1 MPVGDQV
8 NALMDE
14 KHVPSQNLTAL
25 EQVWSRYVQ
34 NEVVEIH
41 RIRPEVANS
50 WQRCRNYKV
59 NPYGLG
65 EQAVNQLELR
75 ERLHQNHHLV
85 KIARS
90 AMENLYTFVR
100 GSGFEI
106 VLSDQHA
113 YLLEVVGD
121 RDILSMGSKVQ
132 LCPGG
137 NWHESVKGTNAIG
150 TAIMEK
156 QPVQILAWEHFCRP
170 NHFLTCSAAPIFDP
184 DGEIVGVLNI
194 SGDYRYANAH
204 TLGMVVAAVNAIEK
218 QLCLHKVTS
227 KLYISYKYSQTL
239 LESISDGIVSV
250 NNSGIIAEMNS
261 SGGKIFGINHQA
273 AKGKHINAVMRQ
285 QAPILSLLATG
296 EGYQDRE
303 ILLEKQG
310 KKVFSSATLLLDD
323 SGNTIGAVAVL
334 RQAREAFK
342 SRRAQPSSSPL
353 YSFEDIIGESPAI
366 GESKEW
372 ARRAANSS
380 STILLSGESGT
391 GKELFAQS
399 IHNAS
404 SFRNGPFITI
414 NCAAIPEALVESELF
429 GYAEGTFTGAKK
441 GGSPGKF
448 ESADRGTLF
457 LDEIGDMPINV
468 QAKVLRVLQEK
479 KISRVGSS
487 EERQVEIRI
496 IASTHKNLKVEV
508 QNGSFR
514 EDLYY
519 RLNVLVVRVPPL
531 RERVGDV
538 PLIASHFVEKIR
550 EKMDRPAMR
559 MGSDFIDKLCS
570 HTWPGNIRELENA
583 IEQAI
588 IRAGEVEV
596 LSAHHVVF
604 DGEGGSP
611 SGKRVS
617 EVVSLCEMEKEVIT
631 AALRLYG
638 GNIQKTASKLGIG
651 RNTLYRKI
659 REYGLEH
666 PGSCAPSSSL

>member
-1 MPVGDQV
+1 MQDAQTLP
-8 NALMDE
+8 
-14 KHVPSQNLTAL
+14 QNLTVL
-25 EQVWSRYVQ
+25 EQTWTRYVQ
-34 NEVVEIH
+34 NDVIEIH

-59 NPYGLG
+59 NPYELG
-65 EQAVNQLELR
+65 EQTVNQLELR
-75 ERLHQNHHLV
+75 ERLHRNHHLV
-85 KIARS
+85 KIART

-121 RDILSMGSKVQ
+121 RDIISKGSKVQ

-137 NWHESVKGTNAIG
+137 NWHESVRGTNAIG
-150 TAIMEK
+150 TALMER

-184 DGEIVGVLNI
+184 EGEIVGVLNI

-239 LESISDGIVSV
+239 LESITDGIVSV

-273 AKGKHINAVMRQ
+273 AKGKHINTVMRQ

-303 ILLEKQG
+303 IVLEKQG
-310 KKVFSSATLLLDD
+310 AKVYSSATLLLDD

-334 RQAREAFK
+334 RQGRDALKA
-342 SRRAQPSSSPL
+342 RRAPL
-353 YSFEDIIGESPAI
+353 ASLPRYSFDDIIGESCAI
-366 GESKEW
+366 NEAKDW
-372 ARRAANSS
+372 ARQAANSG

-399 IHNAS
+399 IHGAS
-404 SFRNGPFITI
+404 SFRNGPFIAI
-414 NCAAIPEALVESELF
+414 NCAAIPETLVESELF

-457 LDEIGDMPINV
+457 LDEIGDMPLSV
-468 QAKVLRVLQEK
+468 QAKVLRVIQEK

-496 IASTHKNLKVEV
+496 IASTHKDLRAEV
-508 QNGSFR
+508 RNGSFR
-514 EDLYY
+514 EDLFY
-519 RLNVLVVRVPPL
+519 RLSVLVVRVPPL
-531 RERVGDV
+531 RDREGDI
-538 PLIASHFVEKIR
+538 PLIARYLVDKIS
-550 EKMDRPAMR
+550 ER
-559 MGSDFIDKLCS
+559 MGRPRVEVDDSFWGRLDS
-570 HTWPGNIRELENA
+570 HYWPGNVRELENA

-588 IRAGEVEV
+588 VKAGEGGV
-596 LSAHHVVF
+596 LSARHLGF
-604 DGEGGSP
+604 DDVAVDAPRAGGT
-611 SGKRVS
+611 
-617 EVVSLCEMEKEVIT
+617 EIVSLSEMERQAIT
-631 AALRLYG
+631 AALNRFD
-638 GNIQKTASKLGIG
+638 GNIQKAAARLGIG

-659 REYGLEH
+659 REYGITYA
-666 PGSCAPSSSL
+666 GS

>member
-1 MPVGDQV
+1 MKE
-8 NALMDE
+8 N
-14 KHVPSQNLTAL
+14 HVPPQNLMAL

-59 NPYGLG
+59 NPYGFG
-65 EQAVNQLELR
+65 EQSVNQLELR

-184 DGEIVGVLNI
+184 EGDIVGVLNI

-239 LESISDGIVSV
+239 LESMSDGIVSV

-273 AKGKHINAVMRQ
+273 AKGKHINTVMRQ

-334 RQAREAFK
+334 RQARESFK
-342 SRRAQPSSSPL
+342 SRRAQFPSSPL
-353 YSFEDIIGESPAI
+353 YFFDDIIGESPAI
-366 GESKEW
+366 SDSKEW

-404 SFRNGPFITI
+404 SFRNGPFIAI

-457 LDEIGDMPINV
+457 LDEVGDMPLNV

-496 IASTHKNLKVEV
+496 IASTHKNLMAEV
-508 QNGSFR
+508 RNGCFR

-531 RERVGDV
+531 RERIGDV
-538 PLIASHFVEKIR
+538 PLVARHLVEKIR
-550 EKMDRPAMR
+550 DKMGRPKVCL
-559 MGSDFIDKLCS
+559 GDDFIDKLCS
-570 HTWPGNIRELENA
+570 HDWPGNIRELENA

-588 IRAGEVEV
+588 VRAGEAEV
-596 LSAHHVVF
+596 LSAHHVTF
-604 DGEGGSP
+604 EAEDTLRTGT
-611 SGKRVS
+611 RVT

-631 AALRLYG
+631 AALDLYE
-638 GNIQKTASKLGIG
+638 GNIQKAASKLGIG

-659 REYGLEH
+659 REYGIAH
-666 PGSCAPSSSL
+666 PGS

>member
-1 MPVGDQV
+1 MQDNHTIPQT
-8 NALMDE
+8 
-14 KHVPSQNLTAL
+14 LTAL
-25 EQVWSRYVQ
+25 EQTWNRYVQ
-34 NEVVEIH
+34 NEVIEIH

-59 NPYGLG
+59 NPYDIGD
-65 EQAVNQLELR
+65 QAVNQLELR
-75 ERLHQNHHLV
+75 ERLHRNHHLV

-121 RDILSMGSKVQ
+121 RDIISKGTKVQ

-137 NWHESVKGTNAIG
+137 NWHESAKGTNAIG
-150 TAIMEK
+150 TALMEK

-273 AKGKHINAVMRQ
+273 AKGKHINTVMRQ
-285 QAPILSLLATG
+285 QAPIMSLLATG

-334 RQAREAFK
+334 RQARDALR
-342 SRRAQPSSSPL
+342 SRRAQHSSLPR
-353 YSFEDIIGESPAI
+353 YSFDDIIGESPAI
-366 GESKEW
+366 SEAKEW
-372 ARRAANSS
+372 ARIAANSG

-404 SFRNGPFITI
+404 SFRNGPFIAI

-457 LDEIGDMPINV
+457 LDEIGDMPLTV
-468 QAKVLRVLQEK
+468 QAKVLRVIQEK

-496 IASTHKNLKVEV
+496 IASTHKNLRTEV
-508 QNGSFR
+508 LNGYFR
-514 EDLYY
+514 EDLFY

-531 RERVGDV
+531 RDRGGDI
-538 PLIASHFVEKIR
+538 PLIACHLVEKIS
-550 EKMDRPAMR
+550 AR
-559 MGSDFIDKLCS
+559 MGRQRVDVEDAFWEKLSS
-570 HTWPGNIRELENA
+570 HHWPGNVRELENA

-588 IRAGEVEV
+588 VRSGDAQV
-596 LSAHHVVF
+596 LSARHLTFDVV
-604 DGEGGSP
+604 ESVAPTGG
-611 SGKRVS
+611 RV
-617 EVVSLCEMEKEVIT
+617 EVVSLSEMEKQAIS
-631 AALRLYG
+631 AALDLYD
-638 GNIQKTASKLGIG
+638 GNIQKAASKLGIG

-659 REYGLEH
+659 REYGIAH
-666 PGSCAPSSSL
+666 AGSQVH

>member
-1 MPVGDQV
+1 
-8 NALMDE
+8 MDDN
-14 KHVPSQNLTAL
+14 HPLPQNLMAL

-34 NEVVEIH
+34 NDVIEIH

-65 EQAVNQLELR
+65 EHAVSQLELR

-106 VLSDQHA
+106 VLSDRHA

-156 QPVQILAWEHFCRP
+156 QPVQVLAWEHFCRP

-184 DGEIVGVLNI
+184 EGEMVGVLNI

-204 TLGMVVAAVNAIEK
+204 TLGMVVAAVNSIEK
-218 QLCLHKVTS
+218 QLCLHRVTS

-334 RQAREAFK
+334 RQGRDVLR
-342 SRRAQPSSSPL
+342 SRRAQLSSPPR
-353 YSFEDIIGESPAI
+353 YSFDDIIGESPEINEA
-366 GESKEW
+366 KEW
-372 ARRAANSS
+372 ARRAANSG
-380 STILLSGESGT
+380 STILLCGESGT

-404 SFRNGPFITI
+404 SFRNGPFIAI

-441 GGSPGKF
+441 RGSPGKF

-457 LDEIGDMPINV
+457 LDEIADMPLSV
-468 QAKVLRVLQEK
+468 QAMVLRGIQEK
-479 KISRVGSS
+479 RISRVGSS
-487 EERQVEIRI
+487 EERQVEIRV
-496 IASTHKNLKVEV
+496 IASTHKDLRAEV
-508 QNGSFR
+508 KNGNFR

-519 RLNVLVVRVPPL
+519 RLTVLVVRIPPL
-531 RERVGDV
+531 RDRGGDV
-538 PLIASHFVEKIR
+538 PLISRYLVEKTAQ
-550 EKMDRPAMR
+550 KMGRPMVR
-559 MGSDFIDKLCS
+559 LGEDFIDRLCT
-570 HTWPGNIRELENA
+570 HRWPGNVRELENA

-588 IRAGEVEV
+588 VRAGEAAI
-596 LSAHHVVF
+596 LSAHHVTLDAV
-604 DGEGGSP
+604 EP
-611 SGKRVS
+611 SGPEKRMT
-617 EVVSLCEMEKEVIT
+617 EIVSLSEMERSVIA
-631 AALRLYG
+631 AALDLCG
-638 GNIQKTASKLGIG
+638 GNIQKAASKLGIG

-659 REYGLEH
+659 KEYGL
-666 PGSCAPSSSL
+666 GSS